1 MIDGWALIS
10 FGCFLL
16 TLGMALWLF
25 RLRRQVLREAAEL
38 TAQAEGMLAVK
49 VPSIRLRLR
58 LEGVSDGLLFE
69 SSAEQLHNIARWG
82 SACAIGEWHTLE
94 RIIPGIPPGFSDR
107 LHQLEQRTLLIEVSP
122 VYASYVS
129 DQEERECQTS
139 ET

>member
-1 MIDGWALIS
+1 MNDQVSALFAICGALIMY
-10 FGCFLL
+10 GQLILL
-16 TLGMALWLF
+16 VRARRDVREKTA
-25 RLRRQVLREAAEL
+25 RLIRLQGG
-38 TAQAEGMLAVK
+38 QAKVV

-58 LEGVSDGLLFE
+58 LEGVSDGLIMEANAL
-69 SSAEQLHNIARWG
+69 QLHRIARWG

-122 VYASYVS
+122 VYASY